1 MEVKEIT
8 VHDLRQ
14 KEYGNGLVLQGC
26 GGELEEWV
34 DGING
39 ILSEEHIL
47 FPGSRFE
54 RAFVFLREGRTN
66 LFFPFAG
73 VWLDMGKL
81 AVWRVTAGRKFGSM
95 WLSDYVDHPLGGPTE
110 NSQEVRSMEKKPDC
124 PLIGQD
130 GNIFNLMGIAGRIL
144 CENGRKEQAEEMRG
158 RILQSGSYDEAL
170 DIIGSY
176 VNITSVDAAE
186 EAQEE
191 GMDMGW

>member
-14 KEYGNGLVLQGC
+14 KAYGDGLVLQGC
-26 GGELEEWV
+26 GGKLEEWV

-47 FPGSRFE
+47 LEGSRFE
-54 RAFVFLREGRTN
+54 RALVFRREGRTN
-66 LFFPFAG
+66 LFFPFAD
-73 VWLDMGKL
+73 VRLDMGKL
-81 AVWRVTAGRKFGSM
+81 AVWRIAAGGKFGSM
-95 WLSDYVDHPLGGPTE
+95 WLSDYVDHHLGGQKE
-110 NSQEVRSMEKKPDC
+110 NSQEERLPSEKPDC

-130 GNIFNLMGIAGRIL
+130 GNIFNLMGIARRTL

-170 DIIGSY
+170 NIIGSY
-176 VNITSVDAAE
+176 VNITSVESME
-186 EAQEE
+186 EAQGE
-191 GMDMGW
+191 GMDMNL